1 MGLALADE
9 FKLIVRDQTHQR
21 LGHWSKQAGR
31 ASLDNNLQ

>member
-9 FKLIVRDQTHQR
+9 FKLIVRDQAHQR
-21 LGHWSKQAGR
+21 LGHRPKQAGR

>member
-21 LGHWSKQAGR
+21 RSHRPKQAGR